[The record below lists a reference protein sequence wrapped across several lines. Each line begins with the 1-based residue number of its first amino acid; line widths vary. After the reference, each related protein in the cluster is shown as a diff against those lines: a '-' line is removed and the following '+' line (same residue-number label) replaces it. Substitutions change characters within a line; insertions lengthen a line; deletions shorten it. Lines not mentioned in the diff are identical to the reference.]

1 MKGLR
6 GDLVLTILSHLITKP
21 VWLITDN
28 LIQDRL
34 GHESYGL
41 IGALHS
47 FATWAN
53 VIADWSLSYHI
64 TRQVARPSRA
74 IRAIF
79 AETLLP
85 KTALSL
91 LSLGLFLGLGHIV
104 GYGRESFWWLFGLL
118 IYQITL
124 AFIQYFRSFF
134 QGAQLFRIDALLGN
148 AEKGVIIV
156 LLVALWPYISGG
168 FYIGVLVAGSL
179 IALIAVAMWAWK
191 QFGPWPLHGQSKA
204 LLPLFCDLTPYAVL
218 VLVGGLNERI
228 NQVLIERLAGPYENG
243 LYLGAYRWFT
253 ASMMYLWVVLPI
265 FYARFAVLGYRSTPL
280 LWRTFLMGHLSAAI
294 PLMAVTLVMFVE
306 PQLFLILFRHST
318 EAELETMAQNLRVL
332 ALAGTLNALFNIYGT
347 HITAN
352 GQEKASLGIMLLA
365 TVVNT
370 AACWLW
376 IPRYGAM
383 GGSLALLLS
392 YATFSLGHYLFFQ
405 RWVGLPKPVGSMPWL
420 LMGVWSGVGG
430 FIWWLQSYLPY
441 LVKGIWGVV
450 AVILWAG
457 GLYLTG
463 TLHLWRRVSRI

>member
-21 VWLITDN
+21 IWLITDN

-64 TRQVARPSRA
+64 TRQVAQPSRS
-74 IRAIF
+74 IRVIF

-91 LSLGLFLGLGHIV
+91 LSLGFFLGLGHIV

-118 IYQITL
+118 VYQITL

-156 LLVALWPYISGG
+156 LLIALWPHISGS
-168 FYIGVLVAGSL
+168 FYIGVLVTGSL
-179 IALIAVAMWAWK
+179 IALLTVVVWAWK
-191 QFGPWPLHGQSKA
+191 QFGPWPLHGQSRA
-204 LLPLFCDLTPYAVL
+204 LLAIFPNLTPYAAL
-218 VLVGGLNERI
+218 VLVSGLNERL

-243 LYLGAYRWFT
+243 LYLGAYRWFS

-265 FYARFAVLGYRSTPL
+265 FYARFAMLGYRPTPL
-280 LWRTFLMGHLSAAI
+280 LWRTFLMGQLSAAI

-306 PQLFLILFRHST
+306 PRLFLILFRHST
-318 EAELETMAQNLRVL
+318 EAELGIMAQNLRVL
-332 ALAGTLNALFNIYGT
+332 ALAGTLSAVFNIYST

-352 GQEKASLGIMLLA
+352 GRERASLWIMLVA
-365 TVVNT
+365 TVMNIV
-370 AACWLW
+370 ACWLW
-376 IPRYGAM
+376 IPRYGAI

-392 YATFSLGHYLFFQ
+392 YATFSLGHYAFFQ
-405 RWVGLPKPVGSMPWL
+405 RWVGLPRPVGTMPWL
-420 LMGVWSGVGG
+420 LMGIWLGAGG
-430 FIWWLQSYLPY
+430 FIRWLQFSMPF
-441 LVKGIWGVV
+441 VAKGVWGGV
-450 AVILWAG
+450 AVVLFVG

>member
-21 VWLITDN
+21 IWLITDN

-64 TRQVARPSRA
+64 TRQVAQPSRSV
-74 IRAIF
+74 RTIF

-85 KTALSL
+85 KTVLSL
-91 LSLGLFLGLGHIV
+91 LSLGFFLGLGHIV

-118 IYQITL
+118 IYQIML

-156 LLVALWPYISGG
+156 LLLALWPYISGS

-179 IALIAVAMWAWK
+179 IALLAVAIWAWK
-191 QFGPWPLHGQSKA
+191 QFGPRRLHGQSKA
-204 LLPLFCDLTPYAVL
+204 LLPLFRDLTPYAVL
-218 VLVGGLNERI
+218 VLVSGLNERL

-243 LYLGAYRWFT
+243 LYLGAYRWFS

-265 FYARFAVLGYRSTPL
+265 FYARFAVLGYRPTPL

-306 PQLFLILFRHST
+306 PRLFLILFRHST
-318 EAELETMAQNLRVL
+318 QAELDRMAQNLQVL
-332 ALAGTLNALFNIYGT
+332 ALAGTLNALFNIHGT

-365 TVVNT
+365 TVANI

-392 YATFSLGHYLFFQ
+392 YVTFSLGHYLLFQ
-405 RWVGLPKPVGSMPWL
+405 RWVGLPKPVGFMPWL
-420 LMGVWSGVGG
+420 LMGIWLGAGGFIRWLQFSLPFMAKGVGG
-430 FIWWLQSYLPY
+430 
-441 LVKGIWGVV
+441 GMAVV
-450 AVILWAG
+450 LFAG